1 MSLGSQ
7 DFGHCWFQCDLFP
20 PRVRTCTIAAS
31 CQRLLIVCT
40 ATIILQRLQLDACS
54 KLAFRVFSGILCTVP
69 SIIRL
74 YEFE

>member
-1 MSLGSQ
+1 MTLGSQ
-7 DFGHCWFQCDLFP
+7 DFGHCRFQYDLLP
-20 PRVRTCTIAAS
+20 PRVRTRTIAAS

-40 ATIILQRLQLDACS
+40 ATIILQRLHLDACS
-54 KLAFRVFSGILCTVP
+54 KLAFSVFSAILCTVP